1 MRIIIVG
8 DGKVGST
15 FAQRLSKAGHD
26 VTIIDKRATAL
37 QHTSESLDIMAIEGN
52 GTTLEIQR
60 EAGVE
65 QADLLIAATN
75 TDEQNLLTCLIA
87 KRAGAKHTIARVRSP
102 EYVKEISLIQEDLG
116 LSLTIN
122 PELACATEMARV
134 LRFPSAVKI
143 DTFTGGRVEIL
154 KHCLSPNSPLV
165 GIPLSEL
172 SRFKA
177 RVLICAVERGK
188 EVFIPNGSFQLAAG
202 DRISIMAQ
210 PRDAFL
216 FFRKIGALPRQFGR
230 LCSWAVDAL
239 PIIWLHKWRI
249 SARMSK
255 SLSRTMPFAGP
266 WQRLCPM

>member
-8 DGKVGST
+8 DGKMGST

-37 QHTSESLDIMAIEGN
+37 QHTIESLDIMAIEGN

-165 GIPLSEL
+165 GIRLSEL

-177 RVLICAVERGK
+177 SVLICAVERPS
-188 EVFIPNGSFQLAAG
+188 EPEDPQ
-202 DRISIMAQ
+202 DRTV
-210 PRDAFL
+210 L
-216 FFRKIGALPRQFGR
+216 
-230 LCSWAVDAL
+230 W
-239 PIIWLHKWRI
+239 
-249 SARMSK
+249 
-255 SLSRTMPFAGP
+255 
-266 WQRLCPM
+266 